1 MRVGECRHGAR
12 FESSGADSHRY
23 CAAKR
28 APYHLQ
34 LPPDARPLRH
44 RRDHLWIT
52 GGWPFNTI
60 HQLERLRLDH
70 HGLDV
75 GAWLSVAAG
84 RREVSFEGIPDFLNY
99 GYEPIIRMVF
109 VGLLSATFAL
119 FLQLG
124 ILSLKIA
131 DKDLASFPDPDK
143 IGLALVIGV
152 VAGIGERALS
162 VQLVARAQNVLSPGN
177 R

>member
-1 MRVGECRHGAR
+1 MSENVDTALALKALEQIRIDIVRRKGRHITYNYLLTLGLCGIGGIIFGLLVVGLSIQFTSLKGY
-12 FESSGADSHRY
+12 G
-23 CAAKR
+23 
-28 APYHLQ
+28 
-34 LPPDARPLRH
+34 
-44 RRDHLWIT
+44 WIIM
-52 GGWPFNTI
+52 GSM
-60 HQLERLRLDH
+60 
-70 HGLDV
+70 V